1 MKREEI
7 KTENTTN
14 PEEVEATL
22 DSIRAEQE
30 SKKNER
36 HGFGKFLYALGTPFR
51 WLGKCFR
58 AVGRKMR
65 LPLGVKTTIIYT
77 SLSALATVG
86 LILYIILSVW
96 HRLETAGAGGVDAEF
111 VASLVIGSVII
122 AVIAVAVVAGLG
134 MVAGHVMLA
143 PMRKMI
149 RQIDAIDASDL
160 SKRLDDVDSQDELRE
175 LTERINN
182 LLSDIEDS
190 FNRQKKFVSDASH
203 ELKTPIAVIRG
214 YSDMLTRWGKDD
226 KAVLDESV
234 EAIKR
239 EAENMQRIVEQLLFL
254 AKLGK
259 FSLNPTVFDLA
270 AELRALI
277 DAYSVAGV
285 TNPIT
290 YAGLEKCV
298 VNLDKNMIS
307 ECVRALT
314 DNAVKYS
321 DPSAPIEIRLN
332 RTENGLLID
341 VADNGQGI
349 AEKDLPYVFDRFY
362 RCDRARARDG
372 NSTGLGLTITKSIVE
387 TMHGKVSVVSTMG
400 KGSTF
405 TVFIPTEGNYE

>member
-1 MKREEI
+1 MKKEEI
-7 KTENTTN
+7 KIENQTN

-30 SKKNER
+30 RKSRER
-36 HGFGKFLYALGTPFR
+36 HGFGKFLYALSAPFR
-51 WLGKCFR
+51 WIGKKSR
-58 AVGRKMR
+58 EIGKKMR

-77 SLSALATVG
+77 SLSALAVVG
-86 LILYIILSVW
+86 LILYIILSVR
-96 HRLETAGAGGVDAEF
+96 HRVETEGLSGADAAF
-111 VASLVIGSVII
+111 VTSLVISSII
-122 AVIAVAVVAGLG
+122 IGIIAVAVVAGLG
-134 MVAGHVMLA
+134 MVASHVMLA

-149 RQIDAIDASDL
+149 RQIDAIDVSDL

-182 LLSDIEDS
+182 MLSDIEDS

-259 FSLNPTVFDLA
+259 FTLSPTVFDLA
-270 AELRALI
+270 DELRSLI

-285 TNPIT
+285 SNPIT
-290 YAGLEKCV
+290 YAGLEKCT
-298 VNLDKNMIS
+298 VNLDKNMIA

-314 DNAVKYS
+314 DNAIKYS
-321 DPSAPIEIRLN
+321 DPTAPIEIRLD
-332 RTENGLLID
+332 RADGGVKIE
-341 VADNGQGI
+341 VADHGQGI

-387 TMHGKVSVVSTMG
+387 TMHGKVNVVSAVG

-405 TVFIPTEGNYE
+405 TVFVPSEGNHE

>member
-1 MKREEI
+1 MEK
-7 KTENTTN
+7 KTTPEVQPN

-36 HGFGKFLYALGTPFR
+36 RGFGKFLYALGSPFR
-51 WLGKCFR
+51 ALGKAFR
-58 AVGRKMR
+58 AAGRKAR

-77 SLSALATVG
+77 SLSALAAVS
-86 LILYIILSVW
+86 LILFIILSVR
-96 HRLETAGAGGVDAEF
+96 HRIETNGLSGADAEF
-111 VASLVIGSVII
+111 VTSLIISSIIIGI
-122 AVIAVAVVAGLG
+122 IAVAVVAGLG
-134 MVAGHVMLA
+134 MVASHVMLA

-175 LTERINN
+175 LTERIND
-182 LLSDIEDS
+182 LLSDVEDS
-190 FNRQKKFVSDASH
+190 MNRQKKFVSDASH

-214 YSDMLTRWGKDD
+214 YSDMLARWGKED
-226 KAVLDESV
+226 KAVLEESV

-259 FSLNPTVFDLA
+259 FTLNPTSFDLA
-270 AELRALI
+270 AELRAII
-277 DAYSVAGV
+277 DAYSVAGIK
-285 TNPIT
+285 NPIT
-290 YAGLEKCV
+290 YTGLEKCT
-298 VNLDKNMIS
+298 VNLDKNMVG

-314 DNAVKYS
+314 DNAIKYS
-321 DPSAPIEIRLN
+321 DPAAPIEIRLN
-332 RTENGLLID
+332 RADGGVKIE

-387 TMHGKVSVVSTMG
+387 TMHGKVSVVSSVG

-405 TVFIPTEGNYE
+405 TVIIPAEGDRE